1 MEERFKTELL
11 AVLEEYFQRQGRAP
25 VARPQPIIS
34 DHELQMAA
42 AALMVCVVRADLTST
57 QDEHRVLE
65 RAIGRT
71 IGVDQ
76 ETAARVVRVAEE
88 QLSSQASFADFLRL
102 LNQGCNDDE
111 KKRLLEALWR
121 IAFADAELQGHEEY
135 LVRKVAEQLHLS
147 TADLVETKVRARETF
162 LSEDL

>member
-1 MEERFKTELL
+1 MDERFKTELL
-11 AVLEEYFQRQGRAP
+11 AVLEEYFQREGPRVVP
-25 VARPQPIIS
+25 RPQPLIS
-34 DHELQMAA
+34 DLELQMAA

-65 RAIGRT
+65 KAIGRT

-76 ETAARVVRVAEE
+76 PTAARVVRVAEE
-88 QLSSQASFADFLRL
+88 RLGSQASFADFLRL
-102 LNQGCNDDE
+102 LNHGCNDEE

-162 LSEDL
+162 LAEDI

>member
-1 MEERFKTELL
+1 
-11 AVLEEYFQRQGRAP
+11 
-25 VARPQPIIS
+25 
-34 DHELQMAA
+34 
-42 AALMVCVVRADLTST
+42 MVSLVRADLTST

-65 RAIGRT
+65 KAIGRT
-71 IGVDQ
+71 LGVDQ

-88 QLSSQASFADFLRL
+88 RLSAQAPFVEFLRL

-121 IAFADAELQGHEEY
+121 IAFADAELDGHEEY

-147 TADLVETKVRARETF
+147 TADLVEAKLRAREAF
-162 LSEDL
+162 LAEDL

>member
-1 MEERFKTELL
+1 MDEKFKSELL
-11 AVLEEYFQRQGRAP
+11 AVLEEYFERQASAP
-25 VARPQPIIS
+25 APRPQPIIS

-65 RAIGRT
+65 KAIAST

-76 ETAARVVRVAEE
+76 EAAARVVRVAEE
-88 QLSSQASFADFLRL
+88 RLSSQTSFVDFIRL

-135 LVRKVAEQLHLS
+135 LVRKVAEQLHLG
-147 TADLVETKVRARETF
+147 TADLVETKLRARETF